1 MLGKWYKITG
11 FTKELIESWKN
22 DLREDVII
30 LTEGNYA
37 SLRIRLNWLQAI
49 RMKRAIRN
57 FNVHNPILLQ
67 LKKVDDSEL

>member
-57 FNVHNPILLQ
+57 FNVHNPIV
-67 LKKVDDSEL
+67 LKLENVDRLEL